1 MAAPHKA
8 RHAAHGRREGLRMWC
23 RPGGRWLQAVEG
35 GEREEK
41 RETREKTDDKGGP
54 TAGVHVS
61 KTSHENHPMVKTGGF
76 ESQMVKYFWFFDLM
90 VKTKLRQEL
99 DGQK

>member
-1 MAAPHKA
+1 MREWAESTTTVDAGVDGIGGSA
-8 RHAAHGRREGLRMWC
+8 QSTTCGNERREGLHMWC

-61 KTSHENHPMVKTGGF
+61 KTSHENHPMVKKNGF
-76 ESQMVKYFWFFDLM
+76 ESQMVKDF
-90 VKTKLRQEL
+90 
-99 DGQK
+99 